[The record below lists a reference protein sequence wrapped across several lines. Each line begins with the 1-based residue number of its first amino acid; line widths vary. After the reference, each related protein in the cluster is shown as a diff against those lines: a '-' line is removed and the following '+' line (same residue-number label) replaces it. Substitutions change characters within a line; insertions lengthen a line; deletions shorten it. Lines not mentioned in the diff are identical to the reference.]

1 VLQSSDAIHDATIT
15 LNTIPQHLSVSALNR
30 LVRTTLEGRFPLLW
44 VVGEISNLTRAA
56 SGHFYFTLKDDTAQV
71 RSVMF
76 RNRAQLLPWR
86 LEEGQQV
93 EAQVLVSLYEARGD
107 YQLTIESLR
116 RNGTGRLYEAFARL
130 RERLEIEGLFSSN
143 RKQVLPRFPKRIA
156 IVTSAQAAA
165 LQDILTAL
173 TRRAPHLSAT
183 IFPTLVQ
190 GEAAPAQIVAAIEA
204 AGRNSHVDLI
214 ILARGGG
221 SIEDLWAFNDEA
233 VARAIAA
240 CPLPVVS
247 GVGHET
253 DTTIADLV
261 ADARAATPTA
271 AAELASAGWF
281 AARGELETL
290 HIALQRQVER
300 KVEANMQS
308 LDLLSRRLIH
318 PGERLARQQQLVAHL
333 STRLSAATQRR
344 MQAHETTLSSL
355 SLRLL
360 RKRVQ
365 PEVSQSHLTLL
376 RQRLTTA
383 MRTTLGGHRQ
393 TLAQSA
399 AALFHLDPDA
409 TLARGYT
416 IVRDATGNI
425 VRDMPQLHPGD
436 PISLQFSKGKAR
448 ARILSVGDPTAEKSP

>member
-1 VLQSSDAIHDATIT
+1 LS
-15 LNTIPQHLSVSALNR
+15 TIPQHISVSALNR

-86 LEEGQQV
+86 LEDGQQV
-93 EAQVLVSLYEARGD
+93 EAQALVGLYEARGD

-130 RERLEIEGLFSSN
+130 REKLEIEGLFNSD
-143 RKQVLPRFPKRIA
+143 RKQSLPRFPKCIA
-156 IVTSAQAAA
+156 VITSAQAAA
-165 LQDILTAL
+165 LHDILTAL
-173 TRRAPHLSAT
+173 TRRAPHLYVT

-204 AGRNSHVDLI
+204 AGRNNGVDLI
-214 ILARGGG
+214 IMARGGG

-240 CPLPVVS
+240 CPHPVVS

-253 DTTIADLV
+253 DTTIADFV

-281 AARGELETL
+281 AARGELEAL
-290 HIALQRQVER
+290 RIALQWQLDR
-300 KVEANMQS
+300 KVEANMQR

-318 PGERLARQQQLVAHL
+318 PGERLARQQHMIAHL
-333 STRLSAATQRR
+333 STRLNAASQHR
-344 MQAHETTLSSL
+344 MQIHETTLSSL
-355 SLRLL
+355 RLRLL
-360 RKRVQ
+360 RERLQ
-365 PEVSQSHLTLL
+365 PELSQSRVSLL
-376 RQRLTTA
+376 RQRLTSA
-383 MRTTLGGHRQ
+383 IRSALGNHRQ

-399 AALFHLDPDA
+399 AALNHLNPEA

-416 IVRDATGNI
+416 VVRDVTGNI
-425 VRDMPQLHPGD
+425 VRGMLQLHPGEM
-436 PISLQFSKGKAR
+436 ISLQFSEGRAH
-448 ARILSVGDPTAEKSP
+448 ARILEVDDPTAGKIP